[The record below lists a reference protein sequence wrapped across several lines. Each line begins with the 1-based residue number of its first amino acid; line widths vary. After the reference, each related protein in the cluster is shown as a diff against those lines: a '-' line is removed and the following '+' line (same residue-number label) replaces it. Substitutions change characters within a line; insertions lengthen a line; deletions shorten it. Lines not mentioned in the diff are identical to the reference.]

1 MTRKGGGEAIQAA
14 VRPVGAAPATR
25 TLWTVQALRGAAAL
39 MVVIGHGQS
48 AAAVIVTAAGGDFA
62 RSALLPWGAG
72 VDLFFVL
79 SGFIM
84 VHASTRLFG
93 RPNARAEFL
102 RRRLMRIV
110 PLYWLVTTVFLALL
124 AAATMKGGD
133 RFPDAAAVLA
143 SYAFFPADTY
153 GDGRLFPVFD
163 LGWTLNYEMFFYALF
178 ALVVALPRR
187 AALVALAGLLVALVG
202 IGTVVPGPSA
212 LWFWTRPIILD
223 FGLGLAVGAVMGR
236 GMTLPPIGRIVL
248 AGGGAAML
256 LADPFH
262 IFDGGAGVTVAN
274 DWPRVLCAGLPIA
287 MLLAAAV
294 LGPEPGM
301 PRILLPAALVGD
313 ASYSLYLVHPFAL
326 ILTEKLAQKLPAI
339 GAAAGGALAGFMVVV
354 ALVLAFAVHRWIERP
369 MTAHLARRVGRAS
382 PLLPRRVAAHS
393 GE

>member
-1 MTRKGGGEAIQAA
+1 MIEKGGVGAIKAA

-48 AAAVIVTAAGGDFA
+48 AAAGIVTAAGGYFA
-62 RSALLPWGAG
+62 RSTLLPWGAG
-72 VDLFFVL
+72 VDLFFIL

-84 VHASTRLFG
+84 VHASARLFG
-93 RPNARAEFL
+93 QRNARAEFL
-102 RRRLMRIV
+102 RRRLVRIV
-110 PLYWLVTTVFLALL
+110 PLYWLVTTLFLALL

-133 RFPDAAAVLA
+133 PFPDAGAILA

-153 GDGRLFPVFD
+153 GDERLFPVFD

-178 ALVVALPRR
+178 ALVVVLPRR
-187 AALVALAGLLVALVG
+187 AALATVGGLLLALVG
-202 IGTVVPGPSA
+202 IGTIVPGPSA

-223 FGLGLAVGAVMGR
+223 FGLGLAVGALTGR
-236 GMTLPPIGRIVL
+236 GVTLPPIGRILL
-248 AGGGAAML
+248 AAVGAAML
-256 LADPFH
+256 FADPFH
-262 IFDGGAGVTVAN
+262 IFDGAAGVTVAN
-274 DWPRVLCAGLPIA
+274 DWPRVLCAGFPIA

-301 PRILLPAALVGD
+301 PRAMLPAALVGD

-326 ILTEKLAQKLPAI
+326 ILTEKLAQKLVFVRMAQ
-339 GAAAGGALAGFMVVV
+339 GWQLVGFMVVV

-369 MTAHLARRVGRAS
+369 MTAHLARRVVRGS
-382 PLLPRRVAAHS
+382 PSLPRRVAVHS